1 MTIDVQFHSATVA
14 ELHLEMHALLIGHAN
29 RPVVTGSTGVGQA
42 GSDPVGAA
50 EGRLTAAQKKAAE
63 KAAKEAAAAAQQ
75 AISTGEERSDP
86 AVDAQDAADEK
97 ADTAANKPVDLT
109 HDDVKKLLGGYVMAY
124 GMEAA
129 QADGAGFIG
138 VAKISEIPST
148 QAALAAAVIGIA
160 KGINGNPNK
169 RELNGDGLSPEK
181 TAELKVIVA
190 AAMAVK

>member
-1 MTIDVQFHSATVA
+1 MIDVHFNNASVA

-29 RPVVTGSTGVGQA
+29 RPSDGVSLVAQ
-42 GSDPVGAA
+42 PA
-50 EGRLTAAQKKAAE
+50 EATRLTAAQKKAAE
-63 KAAKEAAAAAQQ
+63 KAAKEAAASEAKQGIQ
-75 AISTGEERSDP
+75 TGEERTDP
-86 AVDAQDAADEK
+86 EVDKQDAADE
-97 ADTAANKPVDLT
+97 TAETAKTKTVDLT
-109 HDDVKKLLGGYVMAY
+109 HDDVKRLLGGYVMAY

-129 QADGAGFIG
+129 QADGTGFIG
-138 VAKISEIPST
+138 AAKISEIPNT

-169 RELNGDGLSPEK
+169 RELNGDGLSAEK